1 MERTLPLTLAR
12 QLQQAQQAFGL
23 PSVSAAALC
32 GGEEACCALGLADR
46 EQSVAATPDTVYAI
60 GSSTKA
66 FLATSLCLLAAE
78 GKLSLDA
85 PVRAYLP
92 WFRLAEPQRTAELT
106 VRDALCHRSGLPRH
120 DLSWLNN
127 PGRTLVQQVEALA
140 HLPAAWPIRSRFYY
154 QNHMFMTATLL
165 VEAVSGCPWTEFVRR
180 RLLEP
185 LGMAHTYL
193 FGDELADGDPCKAR
207 PYERRDGALRRM
219 PYNYAKS
226 VAGAGTI
233 YASTRDMLRWLRFQ
247 LNGDSRIL
255 TRPQLAELHRPQMLI
270 KEGEMFPFSFPE
282 ITFPCYGLGWFTE
295 SYRGTAIVH
304 HGGTIDGFK
313 SEQLFVPGRGIAVS
327 LLCNLDQTKAV
338 TALGYSLLDA
348 LLDLPARDWNGRYLA
363 EDAKAAA
370 QSARAAAD
378 AEAQARTGALPCAAP
393 ERYAGRYR
401 HPAYGE
407 VAVRLRETGLVLEV
421 AGETVPLTFLGK
433 DRFFYPAAHYLA
445 PGTARFSGG
454 ADRPAVLYLPLEP
467 ALPEPLPFCRE
478 AALSAQ

>member
-1 MERTLPLTLAR
+1 MERPLPQLLAR

-23 PSVSAAALC
+23 PSVSASVLC
-32 GGEEACCALGLADR
+32 GGEEAHCALGLADR
-46 EQSVAATPDTVYAI
+46 EGPVNATPDTVYAI

-66 FLATSLCLLAAE
+66 FIATSLCLLAAE

-85 PVRAYLP
+85 PVRTYLP

-127 PGRTLVQQVEALA
+127 PRRTLAQQVEALA
-140 HLPAAWPIRSRFYY
+140 HLPAAWPLRTRFYY

-165 VEAVSGCPWTEFVRR
+165 VETVSGLPWTEFVRR
-180 RLLEP
+180 RILEP
-185 LGMAHTYL
+185 LGMAHTCL
-193 FGDELADGDPCKAR
+193 FGDELPDGDAHKAR
-207 PYERRDGALRRM
+207 PYERRDGALCRM

-233 YASTRDMLRWLRFQ
+233 YSSTRDMLRWLRFQ
-247 LNGDSRIL
+247 LTGDRRIL
-255 TRPQLAELHRPQMLI
+255 TLPQLAGLHRPQMLI
-270 KEGEMFPFSFPE
+270 QEGELFPFSFPE
-282 ITFPCYGLGWFTE
+282 TTFSCYGLGWFTE

-313 SEQLFVPGRGIAVS
+313 SEQLFVPGQGIAVS

-348 LLDLPARDWNGRYLA
+348 LLGLPARDWNGRYLA

-370 QSARAAAD
+370 KSAQAAAD
-378 AEAQARTGALPCAAP
+378 AQAQARANALPCAAP
-393 ERYAGRYR
+393 GRYAGRYC
-401 HPAYGE
+401 HPAYG
-407 VAVRLRETGLVLEV
+407 AVDVHPQGAGLVLEV

-445 PGTARFSGG
+445 PGTARFALAEDG
-454 ADRPAVLYLPLEP
+454 PAVLYLPLEP
-467 ALPEPLPFCRE
+467 ALPEPLAFCRE
-478 AALSAQ
+478 AE